1 MKKQKLI
8 LIPALSL
15 AASLA
20 LAPIGFASE
29 VSSTPNTVDATSS
42 NQSVAP
48 SLVASPVYK
57 IGKDYSV
64 SEELYLH
71 GEFEIKINPVKYD
84 NFNIKIYDSVGRQV
98 SAMSYSGSSPT
109 TLLKSDEKLV
119 GPHKIAVT
127 TTPVVANAGTF
138 QVNY

>member
-20 LAPIGFASE
+20 LAPIGFASD
-29 VSSTPNTVDATSS
+29 SSSAPNTPNATGS
-42 NQSVAP
+42 NQSVAAAFTP
-48 SLVASPVYK
+48 SDVYDV
-57 IGKDYSV
+57 GTS
-64 SEELYLH
+64 SEQLFLH
-71 GEFEIKINPVKYD
+71 GEFEVKINPSKYA
-84 NFNIKIYDSVGRQV
+84 NFNIKIFDSVGRQV

-109 TLLKSDEKLV
+109 TLLKSDENLV

>member
-29 VSSTPNTVDATSS
+29 PSSTPNTLNATGS

-48 SLVASPVYK
+48 SFVPSKVYDV
-57 IGKDYSV
+57 GTS
-64 SEELYLH
+64 SGELFLH
-71 GEFEIKINPVKYD
+71 GEFEIKINPSKYA

-98 SAMSYSGSSPT
+98 STMSYSGSSPT

-127 TTPVVANAGTF
+127 TTPLVADAGTF
-138 QVNY
+138 QVNH

>member
-1 MKKQKLI
+1 MMMKKQKLI

-20 LAPIGFASE
+20 LAPIGFASDTQ
-29 VSSTPNTVDATSS
+29 SNPNTLNAANA

-48 SLVASPVYK
+48 SFTASPAYK
-57 IGKDYSV
+57 VGTS
-64 SEELYLH
+64 SESLFLH
-71 GEFEIKINPVKYD
+71 GEFEITITPSQYA

-98 SAMSYSGSSPT
+98 STMSYSGSSPK
-109 TLLKSDEKLV
+109 TLLKSDGNLT

>member
-29 VSSTPNTVDATSS
+29 VSSTPNTLNATSS

-48 SLVASPVYK
+48 SFTASPVYNV
-57 IGKDYSV
+57 GTS
-64 SEELYLH
+64 SEQLFLH
-71 GEFEIKINPVKYD
+71 GEFEVKINPSKYA
-84 NFNIKIYDSVGRQV
+84 NFNIKIYDSAGRQA

-127 TTPVVANAGTF
+127 TIPVVANAGTF